1 MAKSKNKKTLRDDP
15 TPFIAR
21 SYDPYSM
28 EKRIYNL
35 EQGGVGPTPTPTSW
49 DYSTTETDTNQKWI
63 DGKEIYCKVLDY
75 SSSPESLPANTEKTF
90 SGVLPTNAQL
100 VDVTVIYGNG
110 SWFGIASPYVT
121 LNTGTLGINSLHGVT
136 MYYVIV
142 KYIKTGA

>member
-15 TPFIAR
+15 TPFISR
-21 SYDPYSM
+21 SYDPFSM

-35 EQGGVGPTPTPTSW
+35 EQGGVGPTPSSW

-63 DGKEIYCKVLDY
+63 DGSEIYSIVLDY
-75 SSSPESLPANTEKTF
+75 SSSPQTLPANSEKTF
-90 SGVLPTNAQL
+90 SGVLPANAQII
-100 VDVTVIYGNG
+100 DVGVIYGNG

-121 LNTGTLGINSLHGVT
+121 LNSGTLGINSFHSVT